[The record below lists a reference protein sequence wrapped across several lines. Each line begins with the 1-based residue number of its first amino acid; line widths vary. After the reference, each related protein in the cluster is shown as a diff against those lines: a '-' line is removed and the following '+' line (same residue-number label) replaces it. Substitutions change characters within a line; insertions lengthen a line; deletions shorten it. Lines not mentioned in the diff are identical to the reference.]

1 MKVLPLLAA
10 SAALLIGGCDLAPG
24 YRVPGVA
31 LSSHYKEAPSPGDPP
46 LEASSDWWLEFHDKE
61 LTDLEAQVDISN
73 PDLAAA
79 LAAAERSRAYAAE
92 AEAGL
97 FPEIDAGGGLSY
109 NRQSNN
115 RPLRSPSQPTYYG
128 ANQIAVQTASYEL
141 DFWGRVRD
149 LIKAANA
156 TAEASRDALAQARL
170 ELHAELAGDYID
182 LRGIDAEAKLLS
194 DTIAN
199 YQAALD
205 LTSSRLAAQI
215 APPIDVERAKA
226 QLETAKAQAT
236 DLSVRRAALEDAI
249 AALTGQSAAA
259 FKIGRSAG
267 QLAFPKRPRRGGTAQ
282 RSGEFGYR
290 GGASGLLPSLL
301 AWPHRR
307 RAGHRPLPPD
317 AGQQLLLTWPL
328 GELAAF
334 RRRPSQGGT

>member
-1 MKVLPLLAA
+1 
-10 SAALLIGGCDLAPG
+10 
-24 YRVPGVA
+24 
-31 LSSHYKEAPSPGDPP
+31 
-46 LEASSDWWLEFHDKE
+46 
-61 LTDLEAQVDISN
+61 
-73 PDLAAA
+73 
-79 LAAAERSRAYAAE
+79 
-92 AEAGL
+92 
-97 FPEIDAGGGLSY
+97 
-109 NRQSNN
+109 
-115 RPLRSPSQPTYYG
+115 
-128 ANQIAVQTASYEL
+128 VQTASYEL

-267 QLAFPKRPRRGGTAQ
+267 QLAFPKRPRAVPGDVLLRRPDVAEAERLSEAASSGIGAARAAFYPRFSLGLIGGAQDTGLSLLTPGNSFYSLGPSVSLPLFDAGLRKAELDAANAAYAQTVADYRSTVLRAVKEVQDNLSALHWLAVEAGEASAAAQAAGKAAGMAMSLYRDGAASYIDVVTAQ
-282 RSGEFGYR
+282 NAALDAERATIALR
-290 GGASGLLPSLL
+290 TRQLDANVALMLALGGGWSS
-301 AWPHRR
+301 
-307 RAGHRPLPPD
+307 RPTATAD
-317 AGQQLLLTWPL
+317 TQ
-328 GELAAF
+328 
-334 RRRPSQGGT
+334 